1 MYPSRNIV
9 LRRVSLWFREII
21 VIVVSMT
28 VPKYRLVQ
36 GRAQKVFFF
45 FLIQDMRVNLYVQ
58 GTLQRARLKIPFAPV
73 SGSKILHIVL
83 LYFIEC
89 FSSTVKNNV

>member
-1 MYPSRNIV
+1 MVPRDYRYHCFDDCTQ
-9 LRRVSLWFREII
+9 VSPR
-21 VIVVSMT
+21 
-28 VPKYRLVQ
+28 PRP
-36 GRAQKVFFF
+36 RAKSFFFF

-83 LYFIEC
+83 LYYIEC